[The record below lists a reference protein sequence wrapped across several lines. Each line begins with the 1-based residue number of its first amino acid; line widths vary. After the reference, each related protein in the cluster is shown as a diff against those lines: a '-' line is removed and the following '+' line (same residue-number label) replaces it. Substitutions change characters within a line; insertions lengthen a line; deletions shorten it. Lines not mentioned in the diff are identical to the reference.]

1 MAKITVTAD
10 RGVSAETLA
19 IAADAVREA
28 LRGEPTKGEN
38 GVTVLGEDG
47 APKPAFWPPRAEIS
61 SIDFEA
67 KKNSETAWS
76 VVF

>member
-28 LRGEPTKGEN
+28 LRSKSADGEN
-38 GVTVLGEDG
+38 
-47 APKPAFWPPRAEIS
+47 
-61 SIDFEA
+61 
-67 KKNSETAWS
+67 
-76 VVF
+76 

>member
-28 LRGEPTKGEN
+28 LRN
-38 GVTVLGEDG
+38 
-47 APKPAFWPPRAEIS
+47 KPADSKPADS
-61 SIDFEA
+61 
-67 KKNSETAWS
+67 KN
-76 VVF
+76 

>member
-28 LRGEPTKGEN
+28 LRSKAANEEN
-38 GVTVLGEDG
+38 
-47 APKPAFWPPRAEIS
+47 
-61 SIDFEA
+61 
-67 KKNSETAWS
+67 
-76 VVF
+76 

>member
-28 LRGEPTKGEN
+28 LRDKPTADAN
-38 GVTVLGEDG
+38 
-47 APKPAFWPPRAEIS
+47 
-61 SIDFEA
+61 
-67 KKNSETAWS
+67 
-76 VVF
+76 